1 MTQQRRRPSERR
13 LWDSTAII
21 AYLAGEPAFRDSLEG
36 IIERARHREVQIMV
50 SVFATVEVA
59 YIRGTEHD
67 VAEATILDF
76 FSRDFVT
83 PIAIDARIAA
93 IARRLVRAYE
103 PNPGLKPPDATHL
116 ATAVAWNIPVVE
128 TTDPDLLRLDGQE
141 GQPPIAVRYPL
152 YEGPRPFP
160 NMP

>member
-1 MTQQRRRPSERR
+1 M
-13 LWDSTAII
+13 
-21 AYLAGEPAFRDSLEG
+21 
-36 IIERARHREVQIMV
+36 
-50 SVFATVEVA
+50 
-59 YIRGTEHD
+59 
-67 VAEATILDF
+67 
-76 FSRDFVT
+76 T

-93 IARRLVRAYE
+93 IARRLVMAYE